1 MEKQKFNFT
10 KHALED
16 LPIPSEKNRVYYGD
30 AKTHGLFIAVMRN
43 GRKTFYFRRKTNQIS
58 QRFIIGRFPE
68 YSIEQAR
75 NKAIEIASLIAK
87 GENPHEE
94 KKVKKT
100 ELTLGESFEA
110 YLNGH
115 VKQHCVAVKN
125 IEGDFRRYL
134 SDWNH
139 RKLSSI
145 TKAEVQ
151 NRMNKVGEENGKTA
165 ANHMLTYAR
174 AAINWCIK
182 NELISTQ
189 NQWIGIKKYR
199 TQARERFLS
208 RTELLSFF
216 SALKEFPN
224 DTGMRDYLYISLFTG
239 ARRSNVLSMRW
250 QDVDLDLGIW
260 RIPRTKSG
268 DSHTLPLPSMALV
281 ILLERSKTK
290 SSDWVFPG
298 PGGTGHLVEPKR
310 SWHALL
316 RKAELSNLRMHDLRR
331 TLGSYM
337 AMGNQSL
344 QMIGKVL
351 GHKSPTAT
359 QIYARMAFD
368 PIREAMEKAQNDM
381 LAAAGISE
389 VA

>member
-1 MEKQKFNFT
+1 MQWTQNILFQAQNK
-10 KHALED
+10 
-16 LPIPSEKNRVYYGD
+16 SEHRHVLLLD
-30 AKTHGLFIAVMRN
+30 VF
-43 GRKTFYFRRKTNQIS
+43 QIFS
-58 QRFIIGRFPE
+58 V
-68 YSIEQAR
+68 EQAR
-75 NKAIEIASLIAK
+75 NKALEIASLIAK
-87 GENPHEE
+87 GESPYDER
-94 KKVKKT
+94 KAKKT

-134 SDWNH
+134 SDWND

-151 NRMNKVGEENGKTA
+151 NKMNKVGEENGKTA

-182 NELISTQ
+182 NELI
-189 NQWIGIKKYR
+189 NCANPWVGIKKYR

-268 DSHTLPLPSMALV
+268 DSHTLPLPSMALA
-281 ILLERSKTK
+281 ILDGAS
-290 SSDWVFPG
+290 
-298 PGGTGHLVEPKR
+298 
-310 SWHALL
+310 
-316 RKAELSNLRMHDLRR
+316 
-331 TLGSYM
+331 
-337 AMGNQSL
+337 
-344 QMIGKVL
+344 
-351 GHKSPTAT
+351 
-359 QIYARMAFD
+359 
-368 PIREAMEKAQNDM
+368 
-381 LAAAGISE
+381 
-389 VA
+389 